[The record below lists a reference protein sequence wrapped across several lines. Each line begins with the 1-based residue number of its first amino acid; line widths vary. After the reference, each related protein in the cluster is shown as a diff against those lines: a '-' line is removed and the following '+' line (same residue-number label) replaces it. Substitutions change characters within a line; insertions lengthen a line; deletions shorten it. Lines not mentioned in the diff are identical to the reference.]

1 MYSTDSTQRLPISSP
16 PQQSPHIFSPFVN
29 GQYMYPQSSQMLPQ
43 DPYFY
48 MNNHQY
54 PQPTVSIFFIT
65 NHPVS

>member
-16 PQQSPHIFSPFVN
+16 PQQSPHIFPPFVN
-29 GQYMYPQSSQMLPQ
+29 GQYMYPQSSQMMPQ
-43 DPYFY
+43 GPYFY

-65 NHPVS
+65 NHPVL